1 MLVRA
6 YRIRGHL
13 ISNLDP
19 LGLQKREEHPELKPK
34 TYGFSENDLNK
45 KIFLDG
51 VLGLQSATLK
61 EIIDIAK
68 KKLLSKYRL

>member
-19 LGLQKREEHPELKPK
+19 LGLQKREEHSELKPE
-34 TYGFSENDLNK
+34 TYGFSK
-45 KIFLDG
+45 KI
-51 VLGLQSATLK
+51 
-61 EIIDIAK
+61 
-68 KKLLSKYRL
+68 

>member
-19 LGLQKREEHPELKPK
+19 LGLQKREEHPELKPE
-34 TYGFSENDLNK
+34 TYGLNKNDENK

-51 VLGLQSATLK
+51 TLGLEHLQIK
-61 EIIDIAK
+61 RNHKIFK
-68 KKLLSKYRL
+68 KNILWKYWL

>member
-19 LGLQKREEHPELKPK
+19 LGLLKREQHPELKPE
-34 TYGFSENDLNK
+34 TYGFRK
-45 KIFLDG
+45 
-51 VLGLQSATLK
+51 
-61 EIIDIAK
+61 
-68 KKLLSKYRL
+68 R